1 MASRGFDRRCLFS
14 ARNDGTQKKIAK
26 ITCLS
31 LFLVLFN
38 AGQRVANADGV
49 ALLHGGAHFAKPR
62 SRKKRLYSSFV
73 LSLEVLF
80 TAVGSDV
87 QEGKNG
93 VP

>member
-1 MASRGFDRRCLFS
+1 MASIGGACSRLETMAHKKNGQNYVFYSSFLF
-14 ARNDGTQKKIAK
+14 
-26 ITCLS
+26 
-31 LFLVLFN
+31 FFN

-49 ALLHGGAHFAKPR
+49 ALLHGEAHFAKPR

-87 QEGKNG
+87 QEGKKG